1 MARKK
6 TTPAVPAA
14 LPAPGSARLEEA
26 IREQQRLL
34 AAAAAALEAA
44 GVEDVHRGRVAA
56 RRLRSILKTFRP
68 LLEPR
73 RDRLY
78 RADLRRFAQAL
89 GAVRE
94 ADVRRDLLVE
104 LARADAAIT
113 PVDRRRLG
121 VLLDDLRIA
130 SRENLR
136 RHAAEPAW
144 GALCAALERHRAGA
158 SLFAV
163 RDAGLGEVV
172 ALVARAWRRPVRL
185 LRAKPTDA
193 TELHELRL
201 AFKHC
206 RYALEVV
213 ADVAPKPTAR
223 LLRRLR
229 AAQDRIGEHRDTLL
243 AAHWVQSNER
253 SLGRLLAV
261 RLVAQLD
268 MRERKLRRQSANR
281 AALVLDAWRQWRDA
295 TRRVR
300 KGASRDRR

>member
-1 MARKK
+1 MARQKP
-6 TTPAVPAA
+6 TPAVSAA

-94 ADVRRDLLVE
+94 ADVRRELLVG
-104 LARADAAIT
+104 LARADAAST
-113 PVDRRRLG
+113 PADRRRLG
-121 VLLDDLRIA
+121 VLLDDLRIT

-136 RHAAEPAW
+136 RHAAEPGWA
-144 GALCAALERHRAGA
+144 ALCAALERHRASA
-158 SLFAV
+158 ALFAV
-163 RDAGLGEVV
+163 RDARLGEVV

-253 SLGRLLAV
+253 SLGRPLAV

-268 MRERKLRRQSANR
+268 ARERKLRRQSADR

-300 KGASRDRR
+300 KAASRDRP

>member
-1 MARKK
+1 MA
-6 TTPAVPAA
+6 TS

-34 AAAAAALEAA
+34 AAAAAALETA

-68 LLEPR
+68 LLDPR
-73 RDRLY
+73 RDRRY
-78 RADLRRFAQAL
+78 RADLRSFAQAL

-94 ADVRRDLLVE
+94 ADVRRELLVE

-113 PVDRRRLG
+113 PADRRRLG
-121 VLLDDLRIA
+121 VALDDLRIT

-136 RHAAEPAW
+136 RHAAEPRW
-144 GALCAALERHRAGA
+144 SALCAALERHRAGA
-158 SLFAV
+158 ALFAV
-163 RDAGLGEVV
+163 RDARLGEVV
-172 ALVARAWRRPVRL
+172 ALVERAWRRPVRL
-185 LRAKPTDA
+185 LRARPTDTA
-193 TELHELRL
+193 ELHELRL

-213 ADVAPKPTAR
+213 ADVAPKATAR

-243 AAHWVQSNER
+243 AVHWVQSNER
-253 SLGRLLAV
+253 SLGRPLAV
-261 RLVAQLD
+261 RLVAHLD
-268 MRERKLRRQSANR
+268 VRERKLRRQSADR
-281 AALVLDAWRQWRDA
+281 SALVLDAWREWRDA

-300 KGASRDRR
+300 KGASRDPR